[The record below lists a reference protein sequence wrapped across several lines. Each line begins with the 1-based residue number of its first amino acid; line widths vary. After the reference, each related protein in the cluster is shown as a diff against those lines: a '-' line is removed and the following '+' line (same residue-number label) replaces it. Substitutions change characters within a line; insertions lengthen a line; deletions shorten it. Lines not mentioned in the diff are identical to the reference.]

1 MRTWLRKATEMSI
14 KVRLWPGAGSV
25 EQLEQVVQ
33 RYRGPEGHLGL
44 HRAQDLQSWLM
55 HQAAVHLLGLDPR
68 LVERLQVTLARWRGD
83 KGRRSEPLLAAW
95 GDILERH
102 DWQTALAHTE
112 RAQEL
117 RQASPLATVLP
128 QDTRLAIIEAVH
140 ALKGARRPRGERP

>member
-1 MRTWLRKATEMSI
+1 MRTVLRKSTEMST
-14 KVRLWPGAGSV
+14 KVRSWLGAGSA

-55 HQAAVHLLGLDPR
+55 HQAAVHLVGLDPC
-68 LVERLQVTLARWRGD
+68 LVGRLQVTLARWRGD
-83 KGRRSEPLLAAW
+83 RTRRSEPLLAAW
-95 GDILERH
+95 DDILARH
-102 DWQTALAHTE
+102 DWPAALAHTE

-128 QDTRLAIIEAVH
+128 QDTRLAVIGAVR
-140 ALKGARRPRGERP
+140 ALKRDPPPSR

>member
-1 MRTWLRKATEMSI
+1 MRTLLRKLTEMSI

-33 RYRGPEGHLGL
+33 RYRGPDGHLGL

-55 HQAAVHLLGLDPR
+55 HQAAVHLLSLNPG

-83 KGRRSEPLLAAW
+83 GTRRSEPLLAAW

-102 DWQTALAHTE
+102 DWPAALAHTE

-117 RQASPLATVLP
+117 RQASPLATVLS
-128 QDTRLAIIEAVH
+128 QDTRLAIIGAVRI
-140 ALKGARRPRGERP
+140 LKGASPPSS